1 MNKRYI
7 FKVASW
13 NIKSARDNRT
23 HLTSLEENIVVQI
36 NEAEYDLP
44 SCFLVLNKPNHFNAI
59 VIKDIIFKAN
69 DSIQE
74 NEIIGYLKGYFGFTN
89 EESIA
94 KALVELKDILNR
106 SQELPLEPVATWH
119 VFVEQFAKW
128 FEKKLKPCSEKE
140 LELYKMYYD
149 IDIVYGDNE

>member
-23 HLTSLEENIVVQI
+23 HVARLEESIAVQI
-36 NEAEYDLP
+36 SEDEYDLP
-44 SCFLVLNKPNHFNAI
+44 SCFLVLSKPDHFNTI
-59 VIKDIIFKAN
+59 TIKDIAFQAN
-69 DSIQE
+69 DCVQE

-89 EESIA
+89 EESIT
-94 KALVELKDILNR
+94 KSLVELNSILNNK
-106 SQELPLEPVATWH
+106 QEPPLEPSTTWY

-128 FEKKLKPCSEKE
+128 FEKKLKPCLEKE
-140 LELYKMYYD
+140 IELYQMYYSM
-149 IDIVYGDNE
+149 DIVYGN